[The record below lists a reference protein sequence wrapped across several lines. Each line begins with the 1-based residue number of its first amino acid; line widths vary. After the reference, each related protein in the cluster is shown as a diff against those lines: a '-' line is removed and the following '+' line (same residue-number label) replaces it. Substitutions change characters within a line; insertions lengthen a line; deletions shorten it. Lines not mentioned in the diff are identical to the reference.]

1 MKTMKT
7 FSRRIAALLLVVTVG
22 ITALAPAASASS
34 IQLPSLPKDQCVVD
48 AAGVL
53 SDSTTSE
60 LETLN
65 AQLSSSCDGAQIGVL
80 TVDYTGSATTEDY
93 ATEAFNTWG
102 IGSSSKNNGVL
113 ILLVMQSDQYADGDY
128 YLTYGDGFRSTM
140 LADQASTLV
149 QTMEDDFAA
158 KKYDAAVLTCA
169 TNVANTIAEVYGVTL
184 SGGTIYSDGSDTQTT
199 RPSVEPV
206 PPQKHY
212 SIWENFIGG
221 IFSMLQNLSETVIV
235 PIAAAI
241 LALVMCY
248 ELIDMIVEKNNMHD
262 FDSSMFFRWIFKSAF
277 AILIVTNTWN
287 IVMGVFDATQQVVNQ
302 SAGVIIGDTSIDF
315 DTLLPDLESR
325 LEAMDIGPLLGLWFQ
340 TLVVGLTMNILSVC
354 IFLVTYGRMIEIYA
368 VTALGPIPLATL
380 GNAEWRG
387 MGQNYLKSLLALGFQ
402 AFLIMVVVGI
412 YAVLIQQ
419 IGTADD
425 ISGAIWGCMGYT
437 VLLCFCLFKTGSI
450 SKAVFTAH

>member
-7 FSRRIAALLLVVTVG
+7 LSRRIAALLLVVTVG
-22 ITALAPAASASS
+22 ITALAPAASAAN

-48 AAGVL
+48 DAGVL

-60 LETLN
+60 LETIN

-80 TVDYTGSATTEDY
+80 TVDYTGNATTEDY

-140 LADQASTLV
+140 LADQASSLV

-169 TNVANTIAEVYGVTL
+169 TNVANTVAEVYGVTL

-221 IFSMLQNLSETVIV
+221 IFSMLAYIILFIAVFFIFITPLGHSFGWFWGPFGWFGARRWHRGPRPPRGPYDDFGPGGGFSMAALAAREAPVGLV
-235 PIAAAI
+235 LPAAAASVEAA
-241 LALVMCY
+241 LAVWAAAPVLA
-248 ELIDMIVEKNNMHD
+248 EPGAAAAA
-262 FDSSMFFRWIFKSAF
+262 SA
-277 AILIVTNTWN
+277 ASAAWAAAA
-287 IVMGVFDATQQVVNQ
+287 ATAAAQDVG
-302 SAGVIIGDTSIDF
+302 A
-315 DTLLPDLESR
+315 
-325 LEAMDIGPLLGLWFQ
+325 DIMTKGKPHL
-340 TLVVGLTMNILSVC
+340 TVGLP
-354 IFLVTYGRMIEIYA
+354 F
-368 VTALGPIPLATL
+368 
-380 GNAEWRG
+380 
-387 MGQNYLKSLLALGFQ
+387 YL
-402 AFLIMVVVGI
+402 
-412 YAVLIQQ
+412 
-419 IGTADD
+419 
-425 ISGAIWGCMGYT
+425 
-437 VLLCFCLFKTGSI
+437 FCYLMQLEQGL
-450 SKAVFTAH
+450 

>member
-48 AAGVL
+48 DAGVL
-53 SDSTTSE
+53 SDSTASE

-221 IFSMLQNLSETVIV
+221 IFSMLAYIILF
-235 PIAAAI
+235 IA
-241 LALVMCY
+241 V
-248 ELIDMIVEKNNMHD
+248 
-262 FDSSMFFRWIFKSAF
+262 FFIFITPLGHSFGWFWGPFGWFGARRWH
-277 AILIVTNTWN
+277 
-287 IVMGVFDATQQVVNQ
+287 
-302 SAGVIIGDTSIDF
+302 
-315 DTLLPDLESR
+315 R
-325 LEAMDIGPLLGLWFQ
+325 GPRPPRGGGF
-340 TLVVGLTMNILSVC
+340 GGSG
-354 IFLVTYGRMIEIYA
+354 FG
-368 VTALGPIPLATL
+368 
-380 GNAEWRG
+380 G
-387 MGQNYLKSLLALGFQ
+387 MGGGSGF
-402 AFLIMVVVGI
+402 G
-412 YAVLIQQ
+412 
-419 IGTADD
+419 
-425 ISGAIWGCMGYT
+425 GAGRGGGSFGGFGGMGG
-437 VLLCFCLFKTGSI
+437 GS
-450 SKAVFTAH
+450 SHGGGAGRGR

>member
-48 AAGVL
+48 DAGVL

-221 IFSMLQNLSETVIV
+221 IFSMLAYIILFIAVFFIFITPLGHSFGWFWGPFGWFGARRWHRGPRPPRGPYDDSAPAVVSMAALAAREAPVGLV
-235 PIAAAI
+235 LPAAAASVEAA
-241 LALVMCY
+241 LAVWAAAPVLAEPGAAAAALAAVVAPAASAAWAAAAAMA
-248 ELIDMIVEKNNMHD
+248 VEP
-262 FDSSMFFRWIFKSAF
+262 
-277 AILIVTNTWN
+277 
-287 IVMGVFDATQQVVNQ
+287 DAD
-302 SAGVIIGDTSIDF
+302 A
-315 DTLLPDLESR
+315 
-325 LEAMDIGPLLGLWFQ
+325 DIMTKGKPHL
-340 TLVVGLTMNILSVC
+340 TVGL
-354 IFLVTYGRMIEIYA
+354 
-368 VTALGPIPLATL
+368 P
-380 GNAEWRG
+380 
-387 MGQNYLKSLLALGFQ
+387 
-402 AFLIMVVVGI
+402 
-412 YAVLIQQ
+412 
-419 IGTADD
+419 
-425 ISGAIWGCMGYT
+425 
-437 VLLCFCLFKTGSI
+437 FCLFCYLMQVEQGL
-450 SKAVFTAH
+450 

>member
-22 ITALAPAASASS
+22 ITALVPAASASS

-48 AAGVL
+48 DAGVL

-102 IGSSSKNNGVL
+102 IGSSSKDNGVL

-140 LADQASTLV
+140 LADQASSLV

-169 TNVANTIAEVYGVTL
+169 TNVANTVAEVYGVTL

-221 IFSMLQNLSETVIV
+221 IFSMLAYIILFIAVFFIFITPLGHSFGWFWGRLAGSAHGVGTEARALPAALTMTSAPAVSTAALV
-235 PIAAAI
+235 DLVLPAGLVLPAAAASVEAALAVWAAAPVLAEPGAVAAASAAWAAAAATAAEPDADAEHFLI
-241 LALVMCY
+241 LNRAT
-248 ELIDMIVEKNNMHD
+248 
-262 FDSSMFFRWIFKSAF
+262 SAAD
-277 AILIVTNTWN
+277 AISYHICR
-287 IVMGVFDATQQVVNQ
+287 
-302 SAGVIIGDTSIDF
+302 AGVI
-315 DTLLPDLESR
+315 
-325 LEAMDIGPLLGLWFQ
+325 
-340 TLVVGLTMNILSVC
+340 
-354 IFLVTYGRMIEIYA
+354 
-368 VTALGPIPLATL
+368 
-380 GNAEWRG
+380 
-387 MGQNYLKSLLALGFQ
+387 
-402 AFLIMVVVGI
+402 
-412 YAVLIQQ
+412 
-419 IGTADD
+419 
-425 ISGAIWGCMGYT
+425 
-437 VLLCFCLFKTGSI
+437 FCLFLLRPSI
-450 SKAVFTAH
+450 PTKPCPSRFYAK

>member
-22 ITALAPAASASS
+22 ITALAPAASASN

-48 AAGVL
+48 DAGVL

-93 ATEAFNTWG
+93 AAEAFNTWG

-140 LADQASTLV
+140 LADQASSLV

-169 TNVANTIAEVYGVTL
+169 TNVANTIAQVYGVTL

-212 SIWENFIGG
+212 SIWESFIGG
-221 IFSMLQNLSETVIV
+221 IFSMLAYIILFIAVFFIFITPLGTEARALPAALTMTSAPAAVSMAALAAREAPVGLGLPV
-235 PIAAAI
+235 EAVSAALAAWAAAPV
-241 LALVMCY
+241 LA
-248 ELIDMIVEKNNMHD
+248 EPGAAAAA
-262 FDSSMFFRWIFKSAF
+262 SA
-277 AILIVTNTWN
+277 AWAAAAATAAEP
-287 IVMGVFDATQQVVNQ
+287 DAD
-302 SAGVIIGDTSIDF
+302 A
-315 DTLLPDLESR
+315 
-325 LEAMDIGPLLGLWFQ
+325 DIMTKGKPHL
-340 TLVVGLTMNILSVC
+340 TVGL
-354 IFLVTYGRMIEIYA
+354 
-368 VTALGPIPLATL
+368 P
-380 GNAEWRG
+380 
-387 MGQNYLKSLLALGFQ
+387 
-402 AFLIMVVVGI
+402 
-412 YAVLIQQ
+412 
-419 IGTADD
+419 
-425 ISGAIWGCMGYT
+425 
-437 VLLCFCLFKTGSI
+437 FCLFVI
-450 SKAVFTAH
+450 

>member
-7 FSRRIAALLLVVTVG
+7 LSRRIAALLLVVTVG

-48 AAGVL
+48 DAGVL

-93 ATEAFNTWG
+93 ATEAFDTWG

-212 SIWENFIGG
+212 SIWESFIGG
-221 IFSMLQNLSETVIV
+221 IFSMLAYIILFIAVFFIFITPLSATPSAGSGGRLAGSAHGVGTEARALPAALTMTSAPAVV
-235 PIAAAI
+235 FMAALAAREAHGGRVLPAAAASVEAA
-241 LALVMCY
+241 LAVWAAAPVLA
-248 ELIDMIVEKNNMHD
+248 EPGAAAAA
-262 FDSSMFFRWIFKSAF
+262 SA
-277 AILIVTNTWN
+277 AWAAAAATAAEP
-287 IVMGVFDATQQVVNQ
+287 DAD
-302 SAGVIIGDTSIDF
+302 A
-315 DTLLPDLESR
+315 
-325 LEAMDIGPLLGLWFQ
+325 DIMTKGKPHL
-340 TLVVGLTMNILSVC
+340 TVGL
-354 IFLVTYGRMIEIYA
+354 
-368 VTALGPIPLATL
+368 P
-380 GNAEWRG
+380 
-387 MGQNYLKSLLALGFQ
+387 
-402 AFLIMVVVGI
+402 
-412 YAVLIQQ
+412 
-419 IGTADD
+419 
-425 ISGAIWGCMGYT
+425 
-437 VLLCFCLFKTGSI
+437 FCPFVI
-450 SKAVFTAH
+450 